1 MGRSLSRSAP
11 GPPWPPGAL
20 PPQGHR
26 EEAKA
31 RALDFTPPVRA
42 AGSRGGDRWH
52 RGAAHADGDR
62 DAGRQRSLTLWH
74 ASPDVRIC
82 TRALPKLWGS
92 RRMASVRQSPMPC
105 HRRIDEFFDGSGNWT
120 MIGSFRD
127 GTLGSGESRLML
139 EYVVPIKAPFESPQI
154 RTLPLW

>member
-1 MGRSLSRSAP
+1 MAA
-11 GPPWPPGAL
+11 GAL
-20 PPQGHR
+20 SPQGHR

-31 RALDFTPPVRA
+31 RALDIAPSVRA

-62 DAGRQRSLTLWH
+62 DVGRQRSLTLWH

-82 TRALPKLWGS
+82 TRALPKSWGAGGW
-92 RRMASVRQSPMPC
+92 RACVNRPMPC

-127 GTLGSGESRLML
+127 GTLGSWESRLTL
-139 EYVVPIKAPFESPQI
+139 EYVVPIKAPFASPQI